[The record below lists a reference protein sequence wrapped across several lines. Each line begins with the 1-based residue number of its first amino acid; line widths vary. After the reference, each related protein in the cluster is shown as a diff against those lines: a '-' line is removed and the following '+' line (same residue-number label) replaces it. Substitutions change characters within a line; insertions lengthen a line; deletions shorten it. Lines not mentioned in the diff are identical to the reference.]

1 MIENVAQAGSTDARH
16 PAAGAVHILGAGC
29 RSITALI
36 VGGVL
41 FVQGRGMLTGALTA
55 IGPDALVR
63 WVLLTVTALAFLGC
77 SRLALV
83 WALAAGI
90 RLVGTGHRPGR
101 ALLAMLRV
109 LAPRLARTLGGSLA
123 ATTVVAG
130 LAIGPAQAA
139 PLVVPPDGPNTSS
152 AAPVDVAPH
161 EVPATGAHAGL
172 LPQGSSP
179 TEAPDGGD
187 LPPLGWGRNQDSGDQ
202 QGEDQDTEDPGTEDA
217 DSEDADSE
225 DTVPEVPAGSTAP
238 RDQPDRT
245 TTTVPVDDRPP
256 SDARDPDVPDTVM
269 VHEGD
274 TLWDLTDRLLEEDSP
289 SDAVIAATWPDLYAA
304 NEGVIGSDPDH
315 IEPGW
320 ELDVPAGTTAS
331 QEEK

>member
-1 MIENVAQAGSTDARH
+1 MIENVAPAEPTDARRT
-16 PAAGAVHILGAGC
+16 ASGTVRILGAGC
-29 RSITALI
+29 RSVTALV

-41 FVQGRGMLTGALTA
+41 CVQGRGMLTGALTA
-55 IGPDALVR
+55 IGTDALVR
-63 WVLLTVTALAFLGC
+63 WVLLTVTALAFLVC

-139 PLVVPPDGPNTSS
+139 PMVVPPDGPDTSS
-152 AAPVDVAPH
+152 AAPVDLAPH
-161 EVPATGAHAGL
+161 EVPATDAHAGL

-179 TEAPDGGD
+179 TEAPGGGD
-187 LPPLGWGRNQDSGDQ
+187 LPPLGWGRIQDSGDQ
-202 QGEDQDTEDPGTEDA
+202 QREHPDTEDPGTEKA
-217 DSEDADSE
+217 GSE
-225 DTVPEVPAGSTAP
+225 DTDPEGPAGSTDP

-256 SDARDPDVPDTVM
+256 SDTRDPDLPDTVT

-274 TLWDLTDRLLEEDSP
+274 TLWDLTDRLLEADGP
-289 SDAVIAATWPDLYAA
+289 SDEVIAATWPDLYAA

-320 ELDVPAGTTAS
+320 ELDVPAGMTAS